1 VPHRRRPGLRPPASG
16 SGRRGRGTGC

>member
-1 VPHRRRPGLRPPASG
+1 VPHRRRPGLRPPASW